1 MSLFSSSSPAP
12 AAGPASEVKEV
23 TAATFMQEVIE
34 ASRDAAIVVDFWA
47 PWCGPCKTLGPI
59 LEKTVAE
66 TKGAVR
72 MVKINI
78 DEPANQ
84 QLAAQLR
91 IQSIPTVYAFLD
103 GRPVDMF
110 QGALPESQVK
120 QWIKRI
126 ADAVG
131 PTDAS
136 LVELL
141 AEAKT
146 ALGGND
152 FETAA
157 SLYAAALQSDPT
169 NVEALVGLG
178 RCLLNVGDIE
188 QARAVLAQIPAD
200 QAKTPDV
207 VALKTALDLA
217 EQTAG
222 ASGETAALQ
231 AKLAQNPNDHQARF
245 DLAMALYGAG
255 DKEGA
260 INQLLDLFKRD
271 RNWNDS
277 AARKQLVQFF
287 EALGFTDPLS
297 VAGRKS
303 LSTLMFS

>member
-1 MSLFSSSSPAP
+1 MSLFSSAAPAP
-12 AAGPASEVKEV
+12 AAGPASAVKEV
-23 TAATFMQEVIE
+23 TAATFMQDVIE

-66 TKGAVR
+66 TNGAVK

-146 ALGGND
+146 MLTGND
-152 FETAA
+152 FEGAA

-188 QARAVLAQIPAD
+188 KAREVIAQIPAD
-200 QAKTPDV
+200 QAKNPDLI
-207 VALKTALDLA
+207 ALKTAIDLA

-231 AKLAQNPNDHQARF
+231 AKLAQNPDDHQARF

-255 DKEGA
+255 DRQGA
-260 INQLLDLFKRD
+260 VDNLLDLFKRD
-271 RNWNDS
+271 RTWNDN
-277 AARKQLVQFF
+277 AARTQLVQFF
-287 EALGFTDPLS
+287 EAFGFTDPLS
-297 VAGRKS
+297 IDGRKR